1 MSKPKN
7 NDGLYCPFWQRPTAK
22 VCDTCTFYTKMR
34 RTTRDGVAEEW
45 KCAINGALEA
55 QTLALH
61 KLDAITRSNDG
72 ARNAF
77 VDFKQSM
84 LRLISMLY
92 QLRPHAR
99 EPLQIEDKS
108 DGKG

>member
-1 MSKPKN
+1 MSKPRN
-7 NDGLYCPFWQRPTAK
+7 NDGFYCPFWKKPTAK
-22 VCDTCTFYTKMR
+22 VCDTCTFYTQMK
-34 RTTRDGVAEEW
+34 RTTPEGQQIEW
-45 KCAINGALEA
+45 RCAINGALEA
-55 QTLALH
+55 HTMSLR
-61 KLDAITRSNDG
+61 KLDAVVKSNDH

-99 EPLQIEDKS
+99 EPLQLEDKS